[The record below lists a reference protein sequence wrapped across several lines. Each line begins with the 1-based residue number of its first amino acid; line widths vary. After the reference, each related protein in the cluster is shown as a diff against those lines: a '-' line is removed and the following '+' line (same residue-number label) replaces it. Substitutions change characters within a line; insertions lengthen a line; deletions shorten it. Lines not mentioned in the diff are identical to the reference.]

1 MPDRLSDTT
10 AEAKEVQLEI
20 LRKLGPERRSMLT
33 AEWSDAMPWRMRRA
47 FAIAAQLVVIA
58 FFALLAW
65 VGISIL
71 QVLAT
76 DTLVSLLRELE
87 VMTLAKAFQGE
98 TPEHNRLGTD
108 VEQIHD
114 AAAAD
119 AFLKEQPAVAMLG
132 IACVLTGEP
141 GVRADI
147 QGCALGR
154 SDGHAA
160 FVQGDLAD
168 TGALDVLFQT
178 RPFDAVV
185 HFAAFIEAG
194 ESMQLPGKYFLNN
207 VSNTR
212 NLLDA
217 MVRHGVM
224 RLIFSSSA
232 GVYVS
237 KDTPLVEDDPT
248 GPASVY
254 GETKLMMERM
264 LGWYHQTVGVRFAAL
279 RYFNACGAML
289 DANGVPVRGEDHH
302 PETHLIPLT
311 LQVPLGQRDAIMI
324 YGTDYNTPD
333 GTCIRDYVH
342 IDDLASAHVL
352 ALDALDAGEGSLIYN
367 LGNGQGYSVRE
378 VINTVRRVSGRDF
391 KVVEADRRPGDPAF
405 LTSDATKIRRE
416 LGWTAR
422 KPELESMVATAWQWH
437 NEHPNGYSD

>member
-1 MPDRLSDTT
+1 MHILVTGGAGYVGSTT
-10 AEAKEVQLEI
+10 AAHFLAAGHTVTVFDSLVN
-20 LRKLGPERRSMLT
+20 GH
-33 AEWSDAMPWRMRRA
+33 RA
-47 FAIAAQLVVIA
+47 AI
-58 FFALLAW
+58 
-65 VGISIL
+65 
-71 QVLAT
+71 
-76 DTLVSLLRELE
+76 
-87 VMTLAKAFQGE
+87 
-98 TPEHNRLGTD
+98 
-108 VEQIHD
+108 
-114 AAAAD
+114 
-119 AFLKEQPAVAMLG
+119 PA
-132 IACVLTGEP
+132 
-141 GVRADI
+141 GV
-147 QGCALGR
+147 
-154 SDGHAA
+154 A

-168 TGALDVLFQT
+168 TGALDILFQT

-232 GVYVS
+232 GVYAS

-264 LGWYHQTVGVRFAAL
+264 LGWYHQTVGMRFAAL

-289 DANGVPVRGEDHH
+289 DTNGVPIRGEDHH

-367 LGNGQGYSVRE
+367 LGNGHGYSVRE
-378 VINTVRRVSGRDF
+378 VIDIAREVTGVDF
-391 KVVEADRRPGDPAF
+391 PAVETGRRPGDADR
-405 LTSDATKIRRE
+405 LVASSSRIQAD
-416 LGWTAR
+416 LGWSPRYTDLRDIIASAWAWHTA
-422 KPELESMVATAWQWH
+422 
-437 NEHPNGYSD
+437 HPDGYGDAPAG